1 MKYHLARGE
10 EQLGTFNDLD
20 VSAGLREG
28 RFKPTDLCWADGMAE
43 WKTLGSHL
51 QELNME
57 NDVAPL
63 AEPPAIAALRA
74 EVRQDQILRLEPAS
88 RGQRFAA
95 KLIDLLM
102 LIVPFVVYYTIVFDP
117 AVQEELR
124 PLQKDPVPMAEV
136 MKVIQRRI
144 EAIQASGNV
153 IPDIMGMIMNMVVL
167 TNVILLSIR
176 GQTIGKMCLGIQV
189 VRCPRGDR
197 AGFVKA
203 VMLRSMLV
211 GILILGSIIYFG
223 LMGMVLLVANALMI
237 FRQDRRCMHDLVAD
251 TMVTRRIR

>member
-57 NDVAPL
+57 DDVSHL

-102 LIVPFVVYYTIVFDP
+102 LLVPFVVYYTIVFDP

-124 PLQKDPVPMAEV
+124 PLQKDPVPMVDV

-153 IPDIMGMIMNMVVL
+153 IPDVMGMIMNMVLL

-223 LMGMVLLVANALMI
+223 LMGIVVLLANALMI

-251 TMVTRRIR
+251 TMVMKRIR